1 MVNSGRMRRA
11 AKVGDERMEGRSTE
25 TRVELPDEE
34 LGCDRNEGVA
44 VESRAVRSGGGTRS
58 DCHKRGVAQGARQVV
73 KRDDS
78 EMSSSR
84 TGRRAA
90 KQRASV
96 GVCSKRV
103 TLDQR
108 GENYITLRLCAGTAR
123 AAAKG
128 EEEEVVVTEKWWRRG
143 SGERREAS
151 SSSSNST
158 PTAEQ

>member
-1 MVNSGRMRRA
+1 MRRA
-11 AKVGDERMEGRSTE
+11 AKVGDERMESRSAE

-78 EMSSSR
+78 EISSSR

-103 TLDQR
+103 TLNQR
-108 GENYITLRLCAGTAR
+108 GENYITLRLCAGTA
-123 AAAKG
+123 AATARGKG
-128 EEEEVVVTEKWWRRG
+128 GGGGGGGDGEVVE
-143 SGERREAS
+143 ERIG
-151 SSSSNST
+151 
-158 PTAEQ
+158 